1 MALIRTAYCGHSY
14 PTAVIRT
21 QWRSSASY
29 FAALVRALWNN
40 CAWAYP
46 LRIASSRAP
55 YCATARLPNT
65 RMAIAA
71 RSLLWPPAGTPAP
84 ARVLGSTLAGGGAS
98 SVCLRTVPPA
108 STARH
113 GTRQHACTL
122 ARQVLPQAGACGLR
136 PRAQA
141 PPQVRHPRQDVD
153 GKAPSSP
160 IPRSAASRAPAPS
173 AARARSP
180 VVLVRGL
187 WRVRYG
193 YLSITR

>member
-1 MALIRTAYCGHSY
+1 MRLSRSFVPNGTHPYRLLRPFVPYRGHSY
-14 PTAVIRT
+14 C
-21 QWRSSASY
+21 
-29 FAALVRALWNN
+29 AALVRAWWNN
-40 CAWAYP
+40 CACAYP

-65 RMAIAA
+65 RIAIAA
-71 RSLLWPPAGTPAP
+71 RSLLWPPAGAGTLRPS
-84 ARVLGSTLAGGGAS
+84 VSTREDSGRRWRTAHAG
-98 SVCLRTVPPA
+98 
-108 STARH
+108 
-113 GTRQHACTL
+113 ACTL

-193 YLSITR
+193 YLWITR